1 MISKVYNSLLF
12 VKLEGIK
19 FQYFFKNKCN
29 IGLLVQFCMVYVGD
43 KQKYQGE
50 SVETS
55 LISFMQIF
63 ALQQKFESEN
73 NIMKRWDG
81 LKPSINYL
89 G

>member
-1 MISKVYNSLLF
+1 MISKVYNGLLL

-19 FQYFFKNKCN
+19 FQNFFKNKCY
-29 IGLLVQFCMVYVGD
+29 IGLLVQFCMIYVGD

-73 NIMKRWDG
+73 NVMKRRDG
-81 LKPSINYL
+81 LKPVINCL

>member
-1 MISKVYNSLLF
+1 MISKVNNSLLL

-19 FQYFFKNKCN
+19 FQDFFKNKCN
-29 IGLLVQFCMVYVGD
+29 IGLLVQFCMIDVGY

-73 NIMKRWDG
+73 NIMKRWNG
-81 LKPSINYL
+81 LKPTINCL